1 MKIYEL
7 MSMSAPLLR
16 MLNNEGVLLT
26 DVKFIP
32 LMLRY
37 ESMKTAIKKTAIKKI
52 LSDEFGVSERS
63 VHDIIE
69 RLDKDL

>member
-37 ESMKTAIKKTAIKKI
+37 ESMKTAVKKTAIKKI

>member
-1 MKIYEL
+1 

-37 ESMKTAIKKTAIKKI
+37 ESMKTAVKKTAIKKI